1 MTRLLT
7 LACLF
12 TLSFSTVSLAQAP
25 RAKAAKKLAAI
36 TLTSFTQR
44 SDMEY
49 MLLATNKTGSMQK
62 EMNEAGAEG
71 YHFEGTM
78 GGQTAVGGN
87 ESVVI
92 MGRPKGGKTT
102 ASYQYKL
109 LATNKTST
117 MQKEMNQVAA
127 AGFIFKGQTVFE
139 TTFGGKEVVVLMELA
154 KDSDVKEEYQLLA
167 TTKTSS
173 MQKEMNQAAA
183 QGFLYCGITVAET
196 SFGGKELVVI
206 MRRPR

>member
-7 LACLF
+7 LACLL
-12 TLSFSTVSLAQAP
+12 TLSFSTFSLAKTP
-25 RAKAAKKLAAI
+25 RAKAAKKLTAI

-62 EMNEAGAEG
+62 EMNEAGVEG

-78 GGQTAVGGN
+78 GGQTSVGGN
-87 ESVVI
+87 EAIVI

-127 AGFIFKGQTVFE
+127 AGFIYKGQTVFE

-154 KDSDVKEEYQLLA
+154 KDSDIKEEYQLLA

-173 MQKEMNQAAA
+173 MQKEMNQTAT
-183 QGFLYCGITVAET
+183 QGYSFCGITVAET